1 MNENGEL
8 IRRGKW
14 IDGTYEGVI
23 KRFEDGYGNDLS
35 VFDIDC
41 LKGIERLEIG
51 DWK

>member
-1 MNENGEL
+1 MEAVVHFKSKVGSNDESGA
-8 IRRGKW
+8 
-14 IDGTYEGVI
+14 I
-23 KRFEDGYGNDLS
+23 KRLEDGYGSDLS